1 MEEVGASRVEVGNPK
16 MVIGFVLTRKC
27 HFNWAVVFHGCSLS
41 FLATESG
48 GSLSF
53 LGAVAT

>member
-27 HFNWAVVFHGCSLS
+27 HFNWAVVFHVCSLS
-41 FLATESG
+41 FLASNSG
-48 GSLSF
+48 ESLSF
-53 LGAVAT
+53 LGPVVT

>member
-27 HFNWAVVFHGCSLS
+27 YFD
-41 FLATESG
+41 
-48 GSLSF
+48 
-53 LGAVAT
+53 

>member
-27 HFNWAVVFHGCSLS
+27 HLNWDGMFHVCFTITAQPGESLCVP
-41 FLATESG
+41 G
-48 GSLSF
+48 P
-53 LGAVAT
+53 VAT

>member
-27 HFNWAVVFHGCSLS
+27 HFDRAVVFHVSPLS
-41 FLATESG
+41 FLAAESG
-48 GSLSF
+48 KSLSF
-53 LGAVAT
+53 PGPVVT

>member
-27 HFNWAVVFHGCSLS
+27 HFNLAAVFRVCSLS
-41 FLATESG
+41 CLAAQIWD
-48 GSLSF
+48 SLSF
-53 LGAVAT
+53 PGSVVI

>member
-27 HFNWAVVFHGCSLS
+27 HFNWAVVFHAL
-41 FLATESG
+41 
-48 GSLSF
+48 
-53 LGAVAT
+53 

>member
-27 HFNWAVVFHGCSLS
+27 HFNWAVLFGLCSLS
-41 FLATESG
+41 SLAAKSGES
-48 GSLSF
+48 LYF
-53 LGAVAT
+53 LGPVVT